1 MSTPFEVLFILYP
14 KFNQLDFAGPYEIF
28 FRLPNIKIR
37 LASPE
42 GGDIETEPG
51 LVYRGMEKIADVERC
66 DLLCVPGGMDQD
78 ILATAEMIGHLR
90 RLADTADYVTSVC
103 NGSLILARA
112 GLLEGRQSACHWS
125 LRHLLADY
133 GAIPND
139 ARVVRDGR
147 FFSGGGVTSGID
159 FALVVAAEIFGET
172 TAQMQ
177 QLLIEYAPQPPFNAG
192 RPETASAEVLTAF
205 DAMFGDALRAIGGRV
220 PRPSL

>member
-1 MSTPFEVLFILYP
+1 MSAPFEILFILYP

-28 FRLPNIKIR
+28 FRIPNINIR
-37 LASPE
+37 LASLY

-51 LVYRGMEKIADVERC
+51 LVYKGIEKIGDIERC
-66 DLLCVPGGMDQD
+66 DLICVPGGMEQD
-78 ILATAEMIGHLR
+78 SLTTPEMVGHLR
-90 RLADTADYVTSVC
+90 RLAEGARYVTSVC

-112 GLLEGRQSACHWS
+112 GLLDGRRSACHWS

-133 GAIPND
+133 GAIPDD

-159 FALVVAAEIFGET
+159 FALAVAAEIFGET

-177 QLLIEYAPQPPFNAG
+177 QLLVEYAPQPPFDAG

-205 DAMFGDALRAIGGRV
+205 DAMFGDALREIGGRV
-220 PRPSL
+220 PQP